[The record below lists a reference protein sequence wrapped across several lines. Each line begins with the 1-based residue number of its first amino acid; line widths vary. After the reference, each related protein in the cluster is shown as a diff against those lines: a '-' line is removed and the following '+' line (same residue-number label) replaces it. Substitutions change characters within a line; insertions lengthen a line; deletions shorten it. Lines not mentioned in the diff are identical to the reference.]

1 MDGHMDDFSLDQERA
16 IGVFDS
22 GLGGLSVLHQVR
34 VQMPQENLIYFAD
47 QAHVPYGRRS
57 MAEIQR
63 LSEGISRFLMAQGAK
78 VVVVACNTASAAAL
92 SYLRERLPDIPFVGM
107 EPAVKPAAQ
116 QTTNGRIG
124 VLATPGTF
132 GSSRYAGLLARHAQS
147 ITVYEDPCPGLVEA
161 IEAGRLADMETEA
174 IIKAALA
181 PMLEAGVDT
190 LVLACTH
197 YPFVQPLI
205 QRLAGPE
212 VAVIDPAPA
221 VARQVGRVL
230 AWQRLAR
237 ISDRPGRLVLY
248 STGESGKLALRASEL
263 LGTVAAV
270 RTARWAE
277 DGRVEARMLTGA
289 GDR

>member
-248 STGESGKLALRASEL
+248 STGESGKLALTASEL